1 MTVQTELAWTTTRPT
16 LCPSCLEELNSANI
30 VFVDNLAFCP
40 LCAHPDNARVAD
52 ECLRLFNSTL
62 SPDHWAKYRR
72 LLFFTPRR
80 HPKLPLQLVRA
91 DGPDGWLLDPE
102 PENNSSVVDDNP
114 ISGGS
119 PV

>member
-1 MTVQTELAWTTTRPT
+1 MKLNCRLDWTTTRPT

-30 VFVDNLAFCP
+30 VFHQNVAFCP
-40 LCAHPDNARVAD
+40 LCCLFDNRGVAD
-52 ECLRLFNSTL
+52 DCVRIFSSTL
-62 SPDHWAKYRR
+62 APDHWAQYRR

-80 HPKLPLQLVRA
+80 HPKKPLQLVRA
-91 DGPDGWLLDPE
+91 GDADDWLLDPQ
-102 PENNSSVVDDNP
+102 PENHSPVTDDNP